1 MKTYKPLLG
10 FLILIVLII
19 SCQKERSY
27 EKGNVP
33 ESSGSLQ
40 SGATG
45 DCLGN
50 VVSGIYKKDTALNS
64 INYVDIKV
72 DVTNTGSYLVSSDT
86 INGISFKATG
96 TFTTT
101 GVNTVRLQGT
111 GTPAAPGTAIF
122 TVTYDSTQCTFSIST
137 LNGGSGGTSAFTL
150 AGSPN
155 ACAGASV
162 QGIYTAGITTN
173 AANTATIQ
181 VNVTTAGTYAIS
193 TSAVDGITF
202 SASGTFSSTGAQ
214 SINLTASGTPAATGS
229 FNIPISAGSSNCSFQ
244 VTVVGASPAVY
255 TLNGAPGNCTGA
267 ILQGIYVVGTPLT
280 TSNTAAVQVN
290 VATAGTYSIT
300 TTAVNGISFTG
311 SGTFSSTG
319 VQSVVLIG
327 SGTPAA
333 VGSFTIPVTV
343 GASSCSFPLTVSPVD
358 YFPRTTNSNWSY
370 SLFDSTGAQ
379 IDTLLRNVISQ
390 TLSAISNTYNIFMET
405 TNASAGFDS
414 SGYYRRVSGNYYQ
427 YFNVGNFFS
436 ADGPVWGENIFLE
449 DNVAS
454 GTSWTTAFT
463 VSFNSTPTSVRFKE
477 TIQQKDVPITI
488 GTTVYQNTIVVRE
501 DYEYFDGAN
510 WSPVFTGNPYSL
522 YYFSRN
528 IGLIKLQVV
537 DDTGTKFNQEINRS
551 QVF

>member
-1 MKTYKPLLG
+1 MKTYKALLG
-10 FLILIVLII
+10 FLLLIVLVF

-27 EKGNVP
+27 EKGNAP

-40 SGATG
+40 SGTTG

-50 VVSGIYKKDTALNS
+50 VVSGIYKMDTVLNS
-64 INYVDIKV
+64 ANYVDIKV
-72 DVTNTGSYLVSSDT
+72 DVTTSGSYLISSDT
-86 INGISFKATG
+86 INGIFFAATG

-101 GVNTVRLQGT
+101 GVNTVRLLGT

-122 TVTYDSTQCTFSIST
+122 TVTYDSTQCTFSIPTVS
-137 LNGGSGGTSAFTL
+137 GGTGGTSAFTL

-155 ACAGASV
+155 ACTGASV
-162 QGIYTAGITTN
+162 QGIYTAGIVTN

-181 VNVTTAGTYAIS
+181 VDVTTAGTYAIS
-193 TSAVDGITF
+193 TPAVNGITF
-202 SASGTFSSTGAQ
+202 SASGTFSATGAQ

-229 FNIPISAGSSNCSFQ
+229 FNVPISVGSSNCSFQ

-255 TLNGAPGNCTGA
+255 TLNGASGNCTGA
-267 ILQGIYVVGTPLT
+267 VLQGAYVVGTPLT

-300 TTAVNGISFTG
+300 TTAVNGITFTG

-327 SGTPAA
+327 NGTPVA
-333 VGSFTIPVTV
+333 VGSFTIPITA
-343 GASSCSFPLTVSPVD
+343 GSSSCSFPLTVSPVD

-370 SLFDSTGAQ
+370 NLYDSTGALA
-379 IDTLLRNVISQ
+379 DTLLIKAISQ
-390 TLSAISNTYNIFMET
+390 TLSALSNTYNIFMET

-414 SGYYRRVSGNYYQ
+414 SGYYRRVSGDYYQ
-427 YFNVGNFFS
+427 YFDVGNFFS
-436 ADGPVWGENIFLE
+436 ADAPVWGENIFLK
-449 DNVAS
+449 DDVAS

-463 VSFNSTPTSVRFKE
+463 VSLSSTPASVRFKE

-488 GTTVYQNTIVVRE
+488 GSTVYQNTIVVRE

-510 WSPVFTGNPYSL
+510 WSPIFTGNPYSL

-528 IGLIKLQVV
+528 IGLIKLQVI
-537 DDTGTKFNQEINRS
+537 DDTGTQFNQEINRS